1 MEEELKYTSK
11 FNGEDTDSILEG
23 AKKVINAE
31 LPSLDEIGGFM
42 VYDKEGK
49 AIGLMSSEQ
58 VSKVV
63 GGLIGPATSNKNGLI
78 SSRLYSELKLSF
90 YSGSGYAGGSDKMYK
105 AFTFSN
111 NTVFSAFITSATI
124 DKTPA
129 MYAITGKAF
138 VDTVEIKITSIN
150 GVSEGEKTRYFYKK
164 NTGGNFDFYI
174 YLVRSDKYVIFSQ
187 ICYGE
192 GYVGISVEEV
202 DINTD
207 DKTEIQTT

>member
-1 MEEELKYTSK
+1 M
-11 FNGEDTDSILEG
+11 
-23 AKKVINAE
+23 
-31 LPSLDEIGGFM
+31 
-42 VYDKEGK
+42 
-49 AIGLMSSEQ
+49 
-58 VSKVV
+58 
-63 GGLIGPATSNKNGLI
+63 GGLIGTVTTKKNGLI
-78 SSRLYSELKLSF
+78 SSTLYSELKLSF

-129 MYAITGKAF
+129 MYAITGRAF
-138 VDTVEIKITSIN
+138 VDTVEIKITSID

-164 NTGGNFDFYI
+164 NIVGNFDFYI

>member
-1 MEEELKYTSK
+1 M
-11 FNGEDTDSILEG
+11 
-23 AKKVINAE
+23 
-31 LPSLDEIGGFM
+31 
-42 VYDKEGK
+42 
-49 AIGLMSSEQ
+49 
-58 VSKVV
+58 

-90 YSGSGYAGGSDKMYK
+90 YSGSNYAGGSDKMYK

-129 MYAITGKAF
+129 MYAITGRAF
-138 VDTVEIKITSIN
+138 TDTVEIKITNIN

-164 NTGGNFDFYI
+164 NTVGNFDFYI

-192 GYVGISVEEV
+192 GYVGISAEEV

>member
-1 MEEELKYTSK
+1 MEEELKYTSE
-11 FNGEDTDSILEG
+11 FDGPTTDEVLEH
-23 AKKVINAE
+23 AKSVKDLTI
-31 LPSLDEIGGFM
+31 PSLSEISGF
-42 VYDKEGK
+42 VCINKEGN
-49 AIGLMSSEQ
+49 AIGMMSKEQ
-58 VSKVV
+58 VAQVV
-63 GGLIGPATSNKNGLI
+63 GELIGPATSNKNGLI
-78 SSRLYSELKLSF
+78 SSTLYSELKLSF
-90 YSGSGYAGGSDKMYK
+90 YSGNGYAGGSDKMYK

-129 MYAITGKAF
+129 MYAITGRAF
-138 VDTVEIKITSIN
+138 TDTVEIKITDIN

-164 NTGGNFDFYI
+164 NTVGNFDFYI

>member
-1 MEEELKYTSK
+1 M
-11 FNGEDTDSILEG
+11 
-23 AKKVINAE
+23 
-31 LPSLDEIGGFM
+31 
-42 VYDKEGK
+42 
-49 AIGLMSSEQ
+49 
-58 VSKVV
+58 

-78 SSRLYSELKLSF
+78 SSTLYSELKLSF
-90 YSGSGYAGGSDKMYK
+90 YSGSGDAGGSDKMYK

-138 VDTVEIKITSIN
+138 VDTVEIKITNIN

-164 NTGGNFDFYI
+164 NTVGNFDFYI